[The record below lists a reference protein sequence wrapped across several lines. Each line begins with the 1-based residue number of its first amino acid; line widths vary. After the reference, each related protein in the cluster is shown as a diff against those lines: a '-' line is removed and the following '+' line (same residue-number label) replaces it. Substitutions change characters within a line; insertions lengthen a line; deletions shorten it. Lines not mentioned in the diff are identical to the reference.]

1 MKSKTALFMFLFALC
16 VLVNAAHHQED
27 EAVNNVASATKFM
40 ENLLTDR
47 NTADSLLHDDFDF
60 LFMGISPH
68 LSNVPYDKKTYWSVW
83 MDEIIAPL
91 VPGGFSK
98 IDVVDA
104 IGDKKGVAL
113 MVEGD
118 ADGINGR
125 YNNNYVFIFKFKD
138 GKIISLREYTSD
150 LMVETRLYKQKL
162 SPDNRDMQNH

>member
-1 MKSKTALFMFLFALC
+1 MKIKVFLLATLLAFIVPA
-16 VLVNAAHHQED
+16 NAADHQQT
-27 EAVNNVASATKFM
+27 NASKNIVTATKFM
-40 ENLLTDR
+40 ETLLTDR
-47 NTADSLLHDDFDF
+47 ETADSLLHPDFDF

-68 LSNVPYDKKTYWSVW
+68 LSNVPYNKETYWSVW
-83 MDEIIAPL
+83 MDEVIAPL
-91 VPGGFSK
+91 VPDGFK
-98 IDVVDA
+98 KVEVVDA

-125 YNNNYVFIFKFKD
+125 YNNNYVFIFKFKE

-162 SPDNRDMQNH
+162 SPDQ